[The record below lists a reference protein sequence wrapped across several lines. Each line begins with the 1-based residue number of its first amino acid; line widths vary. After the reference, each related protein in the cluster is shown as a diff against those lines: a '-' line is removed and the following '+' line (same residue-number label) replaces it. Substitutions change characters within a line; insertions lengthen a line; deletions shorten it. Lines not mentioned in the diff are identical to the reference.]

1 MQPIGT
7 LAKGIEYKTRK
18 LVDKINNL
26 QAAYDSLKDKYLE
39 LEKTNEQIKQSTQE
53 LEERI
58 QAIKIA
64 KAIPK
69 GKDSADARK
78 KLNELLRELDRCIDL
93 LNNHPI

>member
-26 QAAYDSLKDKYLE
+26 QAAYDSLKNKYLE

>member
-1 MQPIGT
+1 M
-7 LAKGIEYKTRK
+7 
-18 LVDKINNL
+18 DKINNL
-26 QAAYDSLKDKYLE
+26 QAAYDSLKNKYLE